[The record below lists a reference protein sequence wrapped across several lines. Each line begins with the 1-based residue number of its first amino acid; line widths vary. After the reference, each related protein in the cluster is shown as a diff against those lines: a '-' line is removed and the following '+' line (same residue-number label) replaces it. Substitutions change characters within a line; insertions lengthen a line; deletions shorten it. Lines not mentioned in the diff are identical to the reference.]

1 MEILQGDVF
10 WLDFGPA
17 LGSGPA
23 DRHPCVVVQSDAF
36 NRSRI
41 ATTVVCLITSNMD
54 RALAP
59 GNVPLREGVAGLSR
73 PSVVNVSQIATVDKT
88 DLEARIGRLPAP
100 ALAAVLQ
107 GLNLLFAETTTA
119 NY

>member
-10 WLDFGPA
+10 WFDFGPT

-23 DRHPCVVVQSDAF
+23 EMHPCVVVQSDTF

-59 GNVPLREGVAGLSR
+59 GNVPLRKGVAGLSR
-73 PSVVNVSQIATVDKT
+73 PSVVNVSQIITVDKT
-88 DLEARIGRLPAP
+88 DLDARIGCLPAP
-100 ALAAVLQ
+100 ALASVLQ
-107 GLNLLFAETTTA
+107 GLQLLFAETTA
-119 NY
+119 